1 MTTEITLA
9 NLIAFVGILLVA
21 GGTICRVSS
30 LLSDMEKRIA
40 LVISALD
47 KRVQA
52 METKMELFWGA
63 MGAQAAAM
71 LHSPHTPEMDKLLE
85 KVMNH
90 TITPAEASELRE
102 LEELELARLSSLPGI
117 NNRQLVTF
125 FLLEFLKRKEGGTE

>member
-1 MTTEITLA
+1 MTIDVTST
-9 NLIAFVGILLVA
+9 NLIAFVGMILVA
-21 GGTICRVSS
+21 GSTIWRVSN
-30 LLSDMEKRIA
+30 LLSDMEKRIF
-40 LVISALD
+40 LVVSALD

-52 METKMELFWGA
+52 VETKMELFWGA

-71 LHSPHTPEMDKLLE
+71 LHSPHSPELDDLLE

-90 TITPAEASELRE
+90 TITPVEARELRE